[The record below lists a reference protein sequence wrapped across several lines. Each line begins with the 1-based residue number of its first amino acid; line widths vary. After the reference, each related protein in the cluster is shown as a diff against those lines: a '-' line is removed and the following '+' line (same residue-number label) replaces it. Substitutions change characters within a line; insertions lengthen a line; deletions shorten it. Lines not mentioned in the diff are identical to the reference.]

1 MAEKKA
7 ADAKEPAPAP
17 KEEPKKTVVFRLPLL
32 PDGKNAP
39 KFVSVNG
46 QTWLVKRG
54 VDVEMPL
61 EVYEVLRNQEK
72 ALMEAYRQQ
81 EALQAK

>member
-1 MAEKKA
+1 MAETKKA
-7 ADAKEPAPAP
+7 APEKKIKEQ
-17 KEEPKKTVVFRLPLL
+17 TVVFRLPLL

-46 QTWLVKRG
+46 KTWLVKRG
-54 VDVEMPL
+54 IDVEMPL

-72 ALMEAYRQQ
+72 AMMEAYRQQ